1 MAEKAEKK
9 KKATEDGTAADAPKA
24 EKASKKKK
32 ADAAEGAAAPAPQQA
47 APVEAAP
54 PPRPQ
59 TLSTKIKIPKLAPK
73 HKSRLPRREKKAK
86 KKAEAAERIKAGERG

>member
-1 MAEKAEKK
+1 MAEKK
-9 KKATEDGTAADAPKA
+9 KKATEDGTATDAPKA
-24 EKASKKKK
+24 EKPSKKKK
-32 ADAAEGAAAPAPQQA
+32 AEAPEAAAQP

-54 PPRPQ
+54 PPPPK

-86 KKAEAAERIKAGERG
+86 KKAEAAERIKAGDRV